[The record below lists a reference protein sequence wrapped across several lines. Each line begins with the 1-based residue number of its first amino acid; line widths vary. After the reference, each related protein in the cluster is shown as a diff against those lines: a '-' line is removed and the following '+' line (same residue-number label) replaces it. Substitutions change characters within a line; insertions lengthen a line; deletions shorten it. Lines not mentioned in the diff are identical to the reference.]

1 VGEWSRQEEPAF
13 LDKILPDFDTP
24 TIAKAVE
31 ALTLDEINRHP
42 YGVIGRDPQGVV
54 RLFNSTKAQLS
65 GYGNRPSHGK
75 AFFTDVAPCM
85 NNGYFKGLIDQ
96 ARAAGTLDIHFSFIG
111 DFADRNRELTVRVQ
125 SATDG
130 GTSIFL
136 QRPAA
141 L

>member
-1 VGEWSRQEEPAF
+1 MRSRF
-13 LDKILPDFDTP
+13 LDKTLPDFDTP

-31 ALTLDEINRHP
+31 ALSPDEINRLP
-42 YGVIGRDPQGVV
+42 YGVIGLDPQGVV
-54 RLFNSTKAQLS
+54 QVFNSAEAQLS

-85 NNGYFKGLIDQ
+85 NNAYFKGLIDK
-96 ARAAGTLDIHFSFIG
+96 ARAAGSLDIRFSFIG
-111 DFADRNRELTVRVQ
+111 DFADHNRELSVRVQ

-130 GTSIFL
+130 GTWIFH